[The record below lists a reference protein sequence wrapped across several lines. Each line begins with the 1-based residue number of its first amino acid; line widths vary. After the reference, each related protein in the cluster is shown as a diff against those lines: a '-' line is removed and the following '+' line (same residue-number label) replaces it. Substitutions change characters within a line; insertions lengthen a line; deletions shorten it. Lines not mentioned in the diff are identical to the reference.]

1 MAGTFLA
8 LTARAVRTNPKL
20 PMQTAGM
27 ASYVRNLIG
36 KREIVGYGFNGE
48 PNYVDRTDFP
58 LPAIRWREPTPDISA
73 LREKEKGDWNNLSLE
88 EKKAL
93 YRASFCQTF
102 AEFKAPTGEW
112 KSVIG
117 LSLVF
122 MSGAFWLFY
131 FMKAFVYSPLP
142 ITFDKEHREA
152 QLRRMI
158 DLQVNPV
165 QGISSKWDYEK
176 DDWKK

>member
-1 MAGTFLA
+1 MAG
-8 LTARAVRTNPKL
+8 KL
-20 PMQTAGM
+20 MLFGKIAHNIPGSSIQRCAMS
-27 ASYVRNLIG
+27 SYVRTLIG
-36 KREIVGYGFNGE
+36 KREIVGFGFNGE

-58 LPAIRWREPTPDISA
+58 LPAIRWKEPSPDVLT
-73 LREKEKGDWNNLSLE
+73 LREKEKGDWKLLSIE

-117 LSLVF
+117 LGLVF
-122 MSGAFWLFY
+122 ISVAFWIFY
-131 FMKAFVYSPLP
+131 GMKVFVYSPLP
-142 ITFDKEHREA
+142 DSFKKENREA
-152 QLRRMI
+152 QLRRII
-158 DLQVNPV
+158 DLQMNPV
-165 QGISSKWDYEK
+165 EGIASKWDYEK